1 MAFDM
6 MVNGPGGAP
15 EIDFAVTSEDCEVFE
30 GTQLKH
36 CPKIGYV

>member
-15 EIDFAVTSEDCEVFE
+15 EIDFSVQNDDCELFKD
-30 GTQLKH
+30 TQLKH
-36 CPKIGYV
+36 CPKIA